1 MLPTPAV
8 RKMDDN
14 IEEIVD
20 VEDII
25 DVTANFNV
33 LAPLSTML
41 SRKTFQSLF
50 RYSDIQNA
58 IQHFAGKQLQL
69 ATNVFICAIFTL
81 SKHAKKEEE

>member
-1 MLPTPAV
+1 MPAV

-33 LAPLSTML
+33 LASF
-41 SRKTFQSLF
+41 SVVIKENFQSLF
-50 RYSDIQNA
+50 YYSFKN
-58 IQHFAGKQLQL
+58 
-69 ATNVFICAIFTL
+69 
-81 SKHAKKEEE
+81 